1 MVRTKEMPA
10 NPKQVLNCIVDA
22 EESLGLAAR
31 LEAAHLSFSLSGPL
45 VRDLGPVVLI
55 WPSQVENR
63 WNQLSMDDDVAPQ
76 LVGDEAVGSRPLA
89 FHEFPEEPPGSPTIA
104 SLLEENVD
112 RVPVLVDRPPEVETL
127 SPDRDKEFVQMPNVA
142 QSAFP
147 APQPSGISWPEFETP
162 VSDRLVRNVD
172 PSFRQEILNLAET
185 ERESMV
191 EPYRVT
197 DDRGWEAVAE
207 VAGRVSHPVI
217 LADGQLP

>member
-55 WPSQVENR
+55 WPSHVENR

-104 SLLEENVD
+104 SLLEQNVD
-112 RVPVLVDRPPEVETL
+112 RVPVLDHPEAITVRSGQGFGLGARATTDPDGDSLSYFWFQYPEAGSCKCSATINGAENGDGAWVTVPEVE
-127 SPDRDKEFVQMPNVA
+127 
-142 QSAFP
+142 
-147 APQPSGISWPEFETP
+147 APET
-162 VSDRLVRNVD
+162 VHI
-172 PSFRQEILNLAET
+172 IL
-185 ERESMV
+185 
-191 EPYRVT
+191 RVT
-197 DDRGWEAVAE
+197 DKGSPPLSRYKRIIVT
-207 VAGRVSHPVI
+207 VTP
-217 LADGQLP
+217 